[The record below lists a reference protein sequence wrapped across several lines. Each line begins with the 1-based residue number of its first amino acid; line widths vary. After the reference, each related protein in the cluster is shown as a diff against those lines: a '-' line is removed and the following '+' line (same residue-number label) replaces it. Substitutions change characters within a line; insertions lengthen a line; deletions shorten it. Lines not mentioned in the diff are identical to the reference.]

1 MWMKKEK
8 RKIIYYFPHL
18 FVDSE
23 VKIPGGML
31 RPFKNQ
37 SDELRIRHEE
47 YKGGSVFTLDDAP
60 EVNEFNQETDVR
72 VQKITELVKFSYFAK
87 NVPHAMSI
95 HGFVSLETFDMFRLI
110 EENLDSSFEHKIV
123 VSNGMSKF
131 SHSADKVLLS
141 RKNQA
146 VNSIRIKDYNFGF
159 DIVGTYESLESKNE
173 LYSVIH
179 LYNKVWEQQSLFNSF
194 LDKPILAKTTF
205 EVLYKFN
212 GGDKKKLKE
221 FASDFVEMINE
232 FVENYKND
240 ELIST
245 IISLIKPHK
254 DDIVSNINDSLNGLK
269 ITRDSLVHDGIQQ
282 FDTSSIK
289 FYLVWF
295 PIYWSITIN
304 RESLTRD
311 HALRFLCFLCLCKHS
326 PSTWDTS
333 KTSVNPP
340 FRSKYSHLGCYV
352 MKSNQLANDMTEEYR
367 NLHIKAIR
375 NWLEEN

>member
-1 MWMKKEK
+1 M
-8 RKIIYYFPHL
+8 
-18 FVDSE
+18 
-23 VKIPGGML
+23 
-31 RPFKNQ
+31 
-37 SDELRIRHEE
+37 
-47 YKGGSVFTLDDAP
+47 
-60 EVNEFNQETDVR
+60 
-72 VQKITELVKFSYFAK
+72 
-87 NVPHAMSI
+87 
-95 HGFVSLETFDMFRLI
+95 
-110 EENLDSSFEHKIV
+110 
-123 VSNGMSKF
+123 
-131 SHSADKVLLS
+131 
-141 RKNQA
+141 
-146 VNSIRIKDYNFGF
+146 
-159 DIVGTYESLESKNE
+159 
-173 LYSVIH
+173 IH